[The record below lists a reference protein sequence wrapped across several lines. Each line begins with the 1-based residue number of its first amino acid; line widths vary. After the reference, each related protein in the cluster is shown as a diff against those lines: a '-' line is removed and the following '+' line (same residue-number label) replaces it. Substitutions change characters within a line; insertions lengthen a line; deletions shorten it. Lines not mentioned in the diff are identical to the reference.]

1 MAKYEPPV
9 TTSGPRGGT
18 LRPPTPGGRPKPPA
32 PSRPKPPPPGAQPTL
47 TPPSPIVV
55 RAEKKKKADEELTWS
70 DVTSAIKK
78 TPGVMGQMTLAAPGA
93 MLGLGAGLAQGP
105 MEVDEDSSAIK
116 RAANALLPFIGI
128 SKTAVELGKGIINT
142 VQGDNIKLAAQA
154 LKAGESP
161 LPYVLED
168 VGNIAIVA
176 GGTGLAFKGAAAGAK
191 STAVKAAA
199 ETGARQAFR
208 VARAAD
214 NISDAP
220 ITLPAYGIG
229 KGVNLGGRM
238 GRSHA
243 NNLRAKAA
251 KAEAENPL
259 DSKVQTLRSA
269 ADKFDDFFGKEVFV
283 NGVARTITRKAQN
296 RFTNRAMRR
305 TNSVVDALSRTLPK
319 IVNEPLYRDD
329 INPATGEAYGPLS
342 PVEQQAVIATLNGR
356 ARLINEV
363 AARLGKTPGEVAL
376 LGRYDYAPMSGLTP
390 EGAQL
395 AVDFLNMNVDDVT
408 GQRLANATERLSRE
422 LEANSELARA
432 GYGRQNA
439 LAPMYDIPLPEPQRF
454 AARLRETGATDA
466 LILADELDELLAQ
479 GYFDEL
485 LAGDFQSPNA
495 QDALNLLQ
503 TYLERSP
510 VRVALDPSIYPA
522 KERNNIAFY
531 GRIREALRAQAA
543 ATAGGT
549 PPGPGY
555 PGGRPTPMDEGA
567 AVGIPPEDF
576 YDSINAP
583 GAFSRMPERYLRNSI
598 KQLERLRGRARQIGE
613 KIVQIELSIRNLEFK
628 VIKATLRIESLE
640 GYYTDADGNRVLP
653 DEDGTYP
660 ADATF
665 NPGLIARLIA
675 KRDAAAAELARM
687 RAEQAQTTVIDGKV
701 HTVEQVEQMVV
712 EADEGVAAVEAAI
725 EELEAEVDAT
735 TSQMDEMEK
744 AQADAANS
752 LEDMGEDADVIV
764 AAATADADSIPGDP
778 EAFLTPDD
786 GTAAL
791 ESARADVDAARTARE
806 AARIAELEARGKIV
820 DLETR
825 YREQEAEAQAA
836 MAEQEGQPAT
846 SGFTPDNIIAAI
858 EDAVDAEQISKAQAA
873 RLKAALDLTFELPKG
888 RDAAKANAAAI
899 NDSYQTTLFVFS
911 LYGKR
916 YFSDSYVVGEIDSA
930 SPLNAAFRQDGVYVS
945 PWGEFGVAQ
954 TKTNAQGNKFITAD
968 INGDTYTIERIQT
981 GLNKKGQPAYEYK
994 LAGPN
999 VSWKSTFKTVTQAKD
1014 AAPKAV
1020 TEQQL
1025 PNLQNIVQS
1034 AVEQTRTD
1042 PAEFAGVAPVDGDR
1056 VIIFTYPDG
1065 VTARYSESN
1074 LAKVMADGD
1083 TLHFD
1088 QPIRPALIKRN
1099 GEFRGVVMPLRS
1111 EATPMSMADVIDKM
1125 VNDPNSTVALP
1136 AEVLARL
1143 PQAPKLA
1150 TPKAP
1155 RKRITPSITPD
1166 DLDAATAEWNNTQD
1180 AVRAADEALLAA
1192 QNQLRAVENAVPAAR
1207 LAPPAATTVEF
1218 GEADTARQASAAAL
1232 DRHFEVMKIQDAL
1245 EERKAALQEA
1255 GAPQAEIDVV
1265 NAELIAARE
1274 AGYKTGDAYIGAT
1287 NAEYAIQ
1294 RALPPAVRA
1303 EYLRQRIAEA
1313 EQWLATEGQKPDTY
1327 WRLRSNYQSSLP
1339 TYQRDLAAVEAQISQ
1354 KTQAAEAAP
1363 AADAEARLAPPSRM
1377 GVEMGDLYE
1386 ITTRGTSRLRRSLD
1400 AVRSAERDLQSAT
1413 LRRRELRKA
1422 GATAEELTAA
1432 EDRVV
1437 RNRARVDEAK
1447 KQRVAVRAEMIAE
1460 AVAAMDMSFFTS
1472 FEVSRVETDD
1482 PFGSGY
1488 YEGDLQ
1494 IKLEERRGLIAG
1506 LDEYVDKIEDAIKEY
1521 NKVVASGANP
1531 TGARASQ
1538 LRRRIEEARG
1548 LLDKQIRDIATVN
1561 SSIGYDLAKLGDLE
1575 GLSRSDAAAA
1585 FRNNMDARLAAP
1597 PPPDV
1602 ISTSAATE
1610 ADWQKQSDGTFTI
1623 NTGSRR
1629 YAALKVDITPPGAKK
1644 KRTTW
1649 ALKRYGSDGEIIEG
1663 ATQVFPNFKAARDY
1677 VQKQIEAD
1685 GLDTGQRY
1693 IYRPGRELGA
1703 GPGTEVPVEL
1713 LAAEQRLERAESAV
1727 GSAQQRLQNLRTQIE
1742 KNSARIDKLRVNEAA
1757 QRAKLAPIT
1766 GAAIRTEAR
1775 LAPEIYTQPEMRL
1788 LAGQTRGAPMVGQ
1801 ALTETGAPVLP
1812 GEDLPAMLRPTEFT
1826 RRVVDDQI
1834 REVNAEEASRGVPVE
1849 QRSREVEIV
1858 EKAANEALLR
1868 MRQSLPP
1875 ALPGRVAL
1883 SVPQEVG
1890 DTFIGSQYVPAGR
1903 RPGRSAGGRRT
1914 IEQGLTGERGLR
1926 SERRRTGEAEEIYD
1940 ILELSRVLIAERRQ
1954 MELNEA
1960 YRALLNSQLALSP
1973 EELLGEDTIAAF
1985 ETEAYERA
1993 WRGTDGGWAAYA
2005 PGVRNRDAVFERSR
2019 REILGSLID
2028 EEMAKRGFATL
2039 PRQGDILSPVPDID
2053 IDGTTKYIPT
2063 YAKERI
2069 SQKTRPP
2076 ANLFVQLYLGSTGRL
2091 TGAFKNLTLP
2101 LSIMWQIGDL
2111 VGIIWAAAV
2120 TGVPPSK
2127 MADYMAQMLVENY
2140 GGGLDA
2146 PRKRDIVRNI
2156 FKDPQDRVVG
2166 KTADLLAASGIQD
2179 TGLRIEE
2186 SRVLRG
2192 QDPGAEPQTIPQR
2205 LLTRF
2210 TPDLPRPTLQGGRLG
2225 VTRGN
2230 VGNLFPSLRKRA
2242 YRVNEAINRVGRHAY
2257 FLAKLGDELN
2267 KLNAAQG
2274 TNYTIDDIAELRL
2287 HERPGPIREAWED
2300 AIDTAN
2306 EVMGDWLDL
2315 TPFERRVVLPHLT
2328 FYAWTKHIHK
2338 LFIKV
2343 AKDNPSAIKWQ
2354 MYLGALAY
2362 DPDSD
2367 PLEMYSSYVPTPGG
2381 GLAGTN
2387 FLNSFGDVVEGPLG
2401 SFALQSDPSRLFSGT
2416 SPMPRILYGALL
2428 GENLAKGL
2436 RPISRQ
2442 YGTGEVTKTG
2452 QQKNVPLIKRPGELL
2467 GFAAQQ
2473 FPLGTKLL
2481 DLLPSGQIP
2490 GTSIQTGPFERYDTG
2505 QARFKPMTSRPVPKF
2520 GGRLLTAARLVALPG
2535 VPTTSIEKMRDIER
2549 RAQQR
2554 LRAFETAKK
2563 TAEARND

>member
-18 LRPPTPGGRPKPPA
+18 LRPPTPSGRPKPLA
-32 PSRPKPPPPGAQPTL
+32 LNRPKPPPPGTQPML
-47 TPPSPIVV
+47 APLSPVV
-55 RAEKKKKADEELTWS
+55 VSAEKKNKADEELTWS
-70 DVTSAIKK
+70 DVTSAVKK
-78 TPGVMGQMTLAAPGA
+78 TPSVMGELAVAAPGA
-93 MLGLGAGLAQGP
+93 MLGLAAGLMEGP
-105 MEVDEDSSAIK
+105 MEIDKDSSVIE
-116 RAANALLPFIGI
+116 RAANRLLPFIGV
-128 SKTAVELGKGIINT
+128 SKTAVELGRSIINT
-142 VQGDNIKLAAQA
+142 PDTIKLASQA

-161 LPYVLED
+161 LPYVLE
-168 VGNIAIVA
+168 VIGNVAIVA
-176 GGTGLAFKGAAAGAK
+176 GGSGLALKGAAAGAK
-191 STAVKAAA
+191 SATVKAAA
-199 ETGARQAFR
+199 EAGARQAFR
-208 VARAAD
+208 AARAAD
-214 NISDAP
+214 IISDAP

-229 KGVNLGGRM
+229 KGVNLSGRM

-251 KAEAENPL
+251 TTEAQNPQNP
-259 DSKVQTLRSA
+259 KVQTLRTT
-269 ADKFDDFFGKEVFV
+269 ADKLDDFFGKEVFV
-283 NGVARTITRKAQN
+283 SGVARTITRKAQN

-319 IVNEPLYRDD
+319 IANEPLYRDD

-342 PVEQQAVIATLNGR
+342 AVEQQAVIATLNGR

-376 LGRYDYAPMSGLTP
+376 LGRYDYAPMSSLTP

-408 GQRLANATERLSRE
+408 GQRLANAAERLSRE
-422 LEANSELARA
+422 LEANSQLARE
-432 GYGRQNA
+432 GYGRQNP
-439 LAPMYDIPLPEPQRF
+439 LARMYDIPLPEPRRF

-466 LILADELDELLAQ
+466 LILADEIDQLVAQ

-485 LAGDFQSPNA
+485 LAGDFQTPNA

-510 VRVALDPSIYPA
+510 VRVALDPSIYPP

-567 AVGIPPEDF
+567 AVGIPPEAF

-640 GYYTDADGNRVLP
+640 GYYTDTDGNRVLP

-735 TSQMDEMEK
+735 TSEMDEMEK

-752 LEDMGEDADVIV
+752 LEDMGEDADAIV

-778 EAFLTPDD
+778 EAFLTSDN

-791 ESARADVDAARTARE
+791 ESARADVAAARTARE
-806 AARIAELEARGKIV
+806 AARIAELEARAKIV

-825 YREQEAEAQAA
+825 YRAQEAEAQASI
-836 MAEQEGQPAT
+836 AEQERKAMGEAAPP
-846 SGFTPDNIIAAI
+846 TPEQVLEVLNRLADQGAI
-858 EDAVDAEQISKAQAA
+858 PTKIVKAVEKAYDTTFVEPKPGSSAKAVDKV
-873 RLKAALDLTFELPKG
+873 
-888 RDAAKANAAAI
+888 
-899 NDSYQTTLFVFS
+899 VFS
-911 LYGKR
+911 SKTGGLGDQNR
-916 YFSDSYVVGEIDSA
+916 GAMV
-930 SPLNAAFRQDGVYVS
+930 NA
-945 PWGEFGVAQ
+945 
-954 TKTNAQGNKFITAD
+954 
-968 INGDTYTIERIQT
+968 
-981 GLNKKGQPAYEYK
+981 
-994 LAGPN
+994 
-999 VSWKSTFKTVTQAKD
+999 
-1014 AAPKAV
+1014 
-1020 TEQQL
+1020 
-1025 PNLQNIVQS
+1025 
-1034 AVEQTRTD
+1034 
-1042 PAEFAGVAPVDGDR
+1042 VDGDLWYTDGYVA
-1056 VIIFTYPDG
+1056 VIVEPTSKFGQKLAELGNQPGRYRTKAMGRSAADMQRAQMSGAGADAPNIQQLVDRARPDAGLPPATVVG
-1065 VTARYSESN
+1065 VDLPTSGPVVILQNADGATIAIDVDN
-1074 LAKVMADGD
+1074 LNKVYEAGD
-1083 TLHFD
+1083 TLHFSD
-1088 QPIRPALIKRN
+1088 PKQPVIVVRNGKIVALVMPIR
-1099 GEFRGVVMPLRS
+1099 GEY
-1111 EATPMSMADVIDKM
+1111 
-1125 VNDPNSTVALP
+1125 
-1136 AEVLARL
+1136 
-1143 PQAPKLA
+1143 AP
-1150 TPKAP
+1150 
-1155 RKRITPSITPD
+1155 ITPDAIYQKLREGQFGSIGAAAAELDAIQLANATRPRLKKPKTPGITPD
-1166 DLDAATAEWNNTQD
+1166 DLDAATAEWNNTQEALRVAD
-1180 AVRAADEALLAA
+1180 QAMRAAEG
-1192 QNQLRAVENAVPAAR
+1192 QLYAVENAAPAGR
-1207 LAPPAATTVEF
+1207 LTPPVTQGEVF
-1218 GEADTARQASAAAL
+1218 GEQPTGLRLSQLEATA
-1232 DRHFEVMKIQDAL
+1232 
-1245 EERKAALQEA
+1245 
-1255 GAPQAEIDVV
+1255 
-1265 NAELIAARE
+1265 
-1274 AGYKTGDAYIGAT
+1274 
-1287 NAEYAIQ
+1287 
-1294 RALPPAVRA
+1294 
-1303 EYLRQRIAEA
+1303 
-1313 EQWLATEGQKPDTY
+1313 
-1327 WRLRSNYQSSLP
+1327 
-1339 TYQRDLAAVEAQISQ
+1339 LAAEGR
-1354 KTQAAEAAP
+1354 AAEAAADINVARGEDGDVKAAIVEYDAAAAEAQAARA
-1363 AADAEARLAPPSRM
+1363 AADAEARLAPPAEPIAITSTRDAIRRASSR
-1377 GVEMGDLYE
+1377 
-1386 ITTRGTSRLRRSLD
+1386 TTKLAEQQVAADRRLRQATQARRDLKKTGAD
-1400 AVRSAERDLQSAT
+1400 AEALRLAEEEVAAARLAADDVRKQRNAVR
-1413 LRRRELRKA
+1413 
-1422 GATAEELTAA
+1422 
-1432 EDRVV
+1432 
-1437 RNRARVDEAK
+1437 DEA
-1447 KQRVAVRAEMIAE
+1447 VAE
-1460 AVAAMDMSFFTS
+1460 AVDGANDSTFAAI
-1472 FEVSRVETDD
+1472 ERAKPVD
-1482 PFGSGY
+1482 PQDPLGVAY
-1488 YEGDLQ
+1488 YEGAAQ
-1494 IKLEERRGLIAG
+1494 IALDERRNAVEAVTEAYNKLEEAVNDYAKAIAQ
-1506 LDEYVDKIEDAIKEY
+1506 
-1521 NKVVASGANP
+1521 GAAP
-1531 TGARASQ
+1531 AGARATQ
-1538 LRRRIEEARG
+1538 LKRSITMAEEMVERAVTQVREQNVVFG
-1548 LLDKQIRDIATVN
+1548 TNLAAIA
-1561 SSIGYDLAKLGDLE
+1561 DLQGTP
-1575 GLSRSDAAAA
+1575 RAALVAEL
-1585 FRNNMDARLAAP
+1585 RTSLDARLAAP
-1597 PPPDV
+1597 PPPEV

-1685 GLDTGQRY
+1685 GLDTGQRFT
-1693 IYRPGRELGA
+1693 YRPGRELGA
-1703 GPGTEVPVEL
+1703 GPGIEVPVEL

-1766 GAAIRTEAR
+1766 SAAIRTEAR

-1849 QRSREVEIV
+1849 QRSREVKVV

-1875 ALPGRVAL
+1875 ALPGRIAL
-1883 SVPQEVG
+1883 SVPREVG

-1926 SERRRTGEAEEIYD
+1926 SERRRTGEVEEIFD
-1940 ILELSRVLIAERRQ
+1940 ILELSNVLIAERRQ

-1960 YRALLNSQLALSP
+1960 YRTLLNSQLALSP

-1993 WRGTDGGWAAYA
+1993 WRKIDGGWAAYA
-2005 PGVRNRDAVFERSR
+2005 PGVKNRDAVFERSR

-2028 EEMAKRGFATL
+2028 EEMAKRGFVTL
-2039 PRQGDILSPVPDID
+2039 PRQGDMLSPVADID
-2053 IDGTTKYIPT
+2053 IDETTKYIPT

-2069 SQKTRPP
+2069 AQKTRPP
-2076 ANLFVQLYLGSTGRL
+2076 ANLAVEIYLTSTSRL

-2101 LSIMWQIGDL
+2101 LSVIWQIGDL
-2111 VGIIWAAAV
+2111 VTIIWAAAV
-2120 TGVPPSK
+2120 TGVSPSK
-2127 MADYMAQMLVENY
+2127 MANYMAQMLVENY

-2186 SRVLRG
+2186 SRILRG
-2192 QDPGAEPQTIPQR
+2192 QDPGAELQTIPQR
-2205 LLTRF
+2205 LLNRF

-2230 VGNLFPSLRKRA
+2230 IGNVFPSFRKRA

-2338 LFIKV
+2338 LFIRL
-2343 AKDNPSAIKWQ
+2343 AKDNPAAIKWQ

-2367 PLEMYSSYVPTPGG
+2367 PLEIYSSYVPTPGG

-2387 FLNSFGDVVEGPLG
+2387 FLNPFGDVVEGPLG
-2401 SFALQSDPSRLFSGT
+2401 SFALQGDPSRLFSGT
-2416 SPMPRILYGALL
+2416 SPMPRILSGAFP
-2428 GENLAKGL
+2428 GVNLAKGL
-2436 RPISRQ
+2436 RPVSRQ
-2442 YGTGEVTKTG
+2442 YGTGDVTKTG
-2452 QQKNVPLIKRPGELL
+2452 IQKYVPLITRPGELL
-2467 GFAAQQ
+2467 GFATQQ
-2473 FPLGTKLL
+2473 FPLGTKVL
-2481 DLLPSGQIP
+2481 DLLPSGQLP

-2505 QARFKPMTSRPVPKF
+2505 QARFRPMTSRPVPKF
-2520 GGRLLTAARLVALPG
+2520 GGRLLTAARLITLPG

-2563 TAEARND
+2563 TAESRGG